1 MKKLYE
7 KIEKDDGSISFV
19 PATTV
24 QDNDVIVQ
32 DNQLLNACSKRI
44 EQALRIFLKMKSEKL
59 NFNDAAKE
67 VALSL
72 ALKPSTIKDIVTR
85 QLDMNTKD
93 FEILINDF
101 IAGKNLNFKKVL
113 LSNIVNVKADTEAID
128 FFCK

>member
-1 MKKLYE
+1 
-7 KIEKDDGSISFV
+7 
-19 PATTV
+19 
-24 QDNDVIVQ
+24 
-32 DNQLLNACSKRI
+32 LLNACSKRI
-44 EQALRIFLKMKSEKL
+44 EQALRIFLKMKSENL

-67 VALSL
+67 VALKLS
-72 ALKPSTIKDIVTR
+72 LKPSTVKDKVTR

-113 LSNIVNVKADTEAID
+113 MSNIVNVKADTEAID